1 MVMYRFISGFV
12 NAIGAIV
19 LLLTVLSDEFLG
31 LQTAGFLTIVGGVS
45 SVLFAQKVSALA
57 SA

>member
-1 MVMYRFISGFV
+1 MYRFISGFV